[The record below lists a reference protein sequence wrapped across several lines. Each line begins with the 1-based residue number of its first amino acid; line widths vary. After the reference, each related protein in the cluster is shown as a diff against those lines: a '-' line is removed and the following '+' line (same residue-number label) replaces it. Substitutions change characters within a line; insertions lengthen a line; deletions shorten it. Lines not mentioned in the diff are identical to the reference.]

1 MGRMKRVWAGMLVA
15 VLAVP
20 AGAQSVPSFD
30 EIDADGD
37 GVITRGEWMAYVD
50 TQRGQFR
57 SRFGP
62 DAETQALREAEG
74 LIGELDTGGAIGSG
88 ELGMVLSAMRHLG
101 PDRAATLGA
110 QLVFDR
116 VDANDD
122 GVVDRDEFAAGERE
136 MRSLMNAR

>member
-1 MGRMKRVWAGMLVA
+1 MGQMKLVWAGMLMA
-15 VLAVP
+15 ALAVP
-20 AGAQSVPSFD
+20 AGAQSLPSFD
-30 EIDADGD
+30 EVDADGD
-37 GVITRGEWMAYVD
+37 GVITRDEWMAYVD

-74 LIGELDTGGAIGSG
+74 LIGDLDTGGMIGSG
-88 ELGMVLSAMRHLG
+88 ELGMVLSAMRQLG

-110 QLVFDR
+110 QMMFDR
-116 VDANDD
+116 VDANGD
-122 GVVDRDEFAAGERE
+122 GVVDRDEFAAGQRE